1 MIFFAGL
8 RSALREFKRPGL
20 WLGIWL
26 FGWLL
31 CVVLSLIPPPQVG
44 IDLPQGDKLGHLLA
58 YALLSV
64 WSVWIFAS
72 RRSHWKA
79 TLSLVLLGILMELAQ
94 GALTSDRMMDG
105 RDILADTL
113 GVLSGQ
119 LLALTQAQ
127 SLLQQWDLRLFRE
140 L

>member
-8 RSALREFKRPGL
+8 RSALREFERPGL

-44 IDLPQGDKLGHLLA
+44 IALPQGDKLGHLLA
-58 YALLSV
+58 YALLSA

-72 RRSHWKA
+72 RRNHWKA
-79 TLSLVLLGILMELAQ
+79 ALSLVLLGILMELAQ
-94 GALTSDRMMDG
+94 GALTSERMMDG
-105 RDILADTL
+105 RDIVADTL
-113 GVLSGQ
+113 GVLVGQ
-119 LLALTQAQ
+119 LLALGRVQG
-127 SLLQQWDLRLFRE
+127 LLQRWDARLSG
-140 L
+140 

>member
-1 MIFFAGL
+1 MTFFAGL

-31 CVVLSLIPPPQVG
+31 CVVLSLIPPPRIG
-44 IDLPQGDKLGHLLA
+44 IDLPEGDKLGHLLA
-58 YALLSV
+58 YALLSA

-79 TLSLVLLGILMELAQ
+79 ALSLVLLGIAMELAQ
-94 GALTSDRMMDG
+94 GMLTNDRMMDG
-105 RDILADTL
+105 RDIVADTL
-113 GVLSGQ
+113 GVLVGQ
-119 LLALTQAQ
+119 LLAFSPAQ
-127 SLLQQWDLRLFRE
+127 QLLQRWDAQ
-140 L
+140 

>member
-8 RSALREFKRPGL
+8 HSALREFKRPGL

-31 CVVLSLIPPPQVG
+31 CVVLSLTHPPRVG
-44 IDLPQGDKLGHLLA
+44 IELPAGDKLGHFLA
-58 YALLSV
+58 YALLSA

-79 TLSLVLLGILMELAQ
+79 ALSLVLLGILMELAQ
-94 GALTSDRMMDG
+94 GGLTNDRMMES
-105 RDILADTL
+105 RDIVADTL
-113 GVLSGQ
+113 GVLAGQ
-119 LLALTQAQ
+119 LFALGRVQGF
-127 SLLQQWDLRLFRE
+127 LQRWDMRLSG
-140 L
+140 